1 MYRSLLVTIACFLFV
16 GSTFAGDQDSAKKQ
30 EANQTNQMPPFVA
43 LLLKGGTDNFIKH
56 FDKNKDGV
64 LTKDECPPGLAKIF
78 DRVDTNHDGKLDKGE
93 IERLHQMMRQRFGEN
108 NNKKPEPTPNKP
120 ANKNSP
126 NNNPNNNPQI
136 DRVVEKLLEQM
147 DANKDGKISKAE
159 AKGKLA
165 EFFDQLDTNKDGYLD
180 KEELRRAA
188 ARFVAN
194 QGGKGG
200 PGGPGPGPQRRG
212 PEFDDLDKNADGRL
226 TRDELKGTPFA
237 EHFDEIDTNKDGK
250 IDRKEFE
257 AYLKKQ
263 AAQKADKSADDSKST
278 KK

>member
-1 MYRSLLVTIACFLFV
+1 MYRCLLVTIASLFFV
-16 GSTFAGDQDSAKKQ
+16 ASGFAGDQDSAKKQ
-30 EANQTNQMPPFVA
+30 EANQMPPFVA

-64 LTKDECPPGLAKIF
+64 LSNDEAPPGLARIF
-78 DRVDTNHDGKLDKGE
+78 DRFDTNHDGKLDKEE
-93 IERLHQMMRQRFGEN
+93 IERLFQVMRQRFGD
-108 NNKKPEPTPNKP
+108 NKKPEQNPNKNPNKNP
-120 ANKNSP
+120 AN
-126 NNNPNNNPQI
+126 NNLQV
-136 DRVVEKLLEQM
+136 DRMVEKLLEQM

-159 AKGKLA
+159 AKGRIA

-200 PGGPGPGPQRRG
+200 PGGPAPGLPKRG
-212 PEFDDLDKNADGRL
+212 PEFDDFDKNADGRL
-226 TRDELKGTPFA
+226 TREELQGTPFA
-237 EHFDEIDTNKDGK
+237 DHFDEIDTNKDGK

-263 AAQKADKSADDSKST
+263 AAQNADKSSDEAKSA
-278 KK
+278 KKAEKQ